1 MRVRIR
7 TSDLTAGE
15 RWLIERR
22 RMDMSQAEAAQ
33 DAGISMYEQL
43 QRESDEGKT
52 GGPSLGPLA
61 VHEQCFL
68 LRRRTGLKAS
78 EVAKKIG
85 VSRYWLSRMERGTA
99 PVDTLAAHWGI
110 E

>member
-1 MRVRIR
+1 MRNRIR

-15 RWLIERR
+15 RVLIDRR
-22 RMDMSQAEAAQ
+22 RRGLTQSEAAQ
-33 DAGISMYEQL
+33 KAGVSMHEWL
-43 QRESDEGKT
+43 NVEADGRMD
-52 GGPSLGPLA
+52 GGPAVGVLGEN
-61 VHEQCFL
+61 EQCYIM
-68 LRRRTGLKAS
+68 RRRAGVKAS

-99 PVDTLAAHWGI
+99 PVDTLAKFWNL